1 MHSDLNSHA
10 CADKQDALVPK
21 RLKLPTSWGR
31 IEQVCAGGFNSF
43 AVTAA
48 GRVIAWGLNAS
59 GQLGVGT
66 STLETQVRA
75 PCGADVA

>member
-1 MHSDLNSHA
+1 M
-10 CADKQDALVPK
+10 PK

-48 GRVIAWGLNAS
+48 GRAIAWGLNAS

-75 PCGADVA
+75 AIR